1 MPTDRKRE
9 NFMENFT
16 FNKNAI
22 KNAEVVLDL
31 DTCQVGIP
39 IPDDKLENV
48 LKLVN
53 TKLDKGNI
61 EK

>member
-1 MPTDRKRE
+1 
-9 NFMENFT
+9 MENFT

-39 IPDDKLENV
+39 IPEDKLENV